1 MVKSA
6 SSSRDDSQERKSF
19 LDKPNSS
26 KTAKSAVSGASE
38 KSSKT
43 EKSKRSEQSNDRSVK
58 STVKNDQSQ
67 KTTKSMKN
75 QKSTTSI
82 QSIGRRGPKMSD
94 GTEFDTGPYG
104 YVFSFIY
111 LAVLWGLAIIL
122 AIALVAFNYSRLD
135 PQYPTY
141 FGEGSFLGDVP
152 KVTFDPNPRR
162 FMEEGVKNVME
173 WNIYDFRSYLNYL
186 IRYKQLLKQYSN
198 GVGGYGYGDGESSC
212 TNKTIGRNESC
223 TFDRFTGFDECRFG
237 KDQLES
243 GFGFSKG
250 QPCIMLK
257 LNKIVGW
264 APNFPEHQNET
275 GIKFKCSSNDDVQFE
290 FYPATG
296 IPVNYFPYSNQK
308 GYEQPFQMVK
318 LTNITVDKETT
329 IECWPTTES
338 IYELPSGKKN
348 ELRFHILMRR
358 ESVDDEEEL

>member
-6 SSSRDDSQERKSF
+6 SSTRDDSQERKSF

-26 KTAKSAVSGASE
+26 KTANSAVSGGASE
-38 KSSKT
+38 KSA
-43 EKSKRSEQSNDRSVK
+43 KRSERSNKTTARTQNSE
-58 STVKNDQSQ
+58 
-67 KTTKSMKN
+67 KTTKSMISQN
-75 QKSTTSI
+75 STASI

-111 LAVLWGLAIIL
+111 LFVLWGLAIIL
-122 AIALVAFNYSRLD
+122 AVCLITFNYSRLD

-141 FGEGSFLGDVP
+141 FGEGSFLGGVP

-162 FMEEGVKNVME
+162 FLEEGTKNLME

-186 IRYKQLLKQYSN
+186 IRYKQILKNY
-198 GVGGYGYGDGESSC
+198 VGGVNGTFADGKYLC
-212 TNKTIGRNESC
+212 KNKTLERDEAC
-223 TFDRFTGFDECRFG
+223 VFDREHGFGECVFG
-237 KDQLES
+237 NEQLET

-264 APNFPEHQNET
+264 APNLPENET
-275 GIKFKCSSNDDVQFE
+275 ETDPSCGRCCGTGIQFQCQSNDDVQFE
-290 FYPATG
+290 FYPKTG
-296 IPVNYFPYSNQK
+296 IPSCYFPYSNQP

-318 LTNITVDKETT
+318 LTNITVGKETT
-329 IECWPTTES
+329 IECWPKHDS
-338 IYELPSGKKN
+338 IRLLPSGKQN
-348 ELRFHILMRR
+348 ELRFHILMKRDPID
-358 ESVDDEEEL
+358 ESS